1 MTDTPERPWKTC
13 NDCNY
18 DRHVCTGCGEPITH
32 AQGRVCPAC
41 STDCKHEMMKASC
54 ADCRGLGE
62 VADPYDGVE
71 LMRTYTAAQ
80 YEQACALFPDVVSDE
95 GATDAQG
102 RTHLILEGERF
113 GLVALPSR
121 SGGTARKRGYV
132 CDTCVAKL
140 LSGISV
146 G

>member
-1 MTDTPERPWKTC
+1 MSEDE
-13 NDCNY
+13 
-18 DRHVCTGCGEPITH
+18 
-32 AQGRVCPAC
+32 
-41 STDCKHEMMKASC
+41 CKHGMVPLGC
-54 ADCRGLGE
+54 ADCRGLGA

-113 GLVALPSR
+113 GLVALPNGR
-121 SGGTARKRGYV
+121 GGTARKRGYV

-140 LSGISV
+140 LSGTGV